1 MAYLT
6 FLKKGTR
13 KFANYIFIPFISF
26 VICFFFFVRTSFIPK
41 SATGGSG
48 FALPATAGS
57 GEQGFSGIR
66 KHTLAPPTE
75 KSPRIFHIEAGTQ
88 GTVHTS
94 GTLHAR
100 LQAVRFF
107 STARCPHGRRQDA
120 PWQGSPAV
128 RKRSCHAR
136 RACGRRRPVRPSHPH

>member
-1 MAYLT
+1 MRQSYELH
-6 FLKKGTR
+6 
-13 KFANYIFIPFISF
+13 FIPFTSF

-48 FALPATAGS
+48 FALPATAGR

-94 GTLHAR
+94 GILHAR
-100 LQAVRFF
+100 
-107 STARCPHGRRQDA
+107 
-120 PWQGSPAV
+120 
-128 RKRSCHAR
+128 
-136 RACGRRRPVRPSHPH
+136 